1 MRVEKRKMRLRYIVK
16 RMAEKRMHMCER
28 SPHRHRC
35 REWIRQEER
44 RALMRIAKICPY
56 LVCKHLGYCEKRA
69 TNDDVA
75 SESSLDRQ
83 LQLHVTQEICGDFE
97 QMQAMCAHI
106 LASNESCRYTEIYM
120 AILDN
125 DSKWIDDD
133 LRKQM
138 PSTTADRTMD
148 ICGTCKS
155 AVQSSKDFFLQVLVS
170 YVLTVEE

>member
-1 MRVEKRKMRLRYIVK
+1 MRLRYIVK

-155 AVQSSKDFFLQVLVS
+155 AVQSSKDFYLQVLVS
-170 YVLTVEE
+170 YVLSVEE